1 MTLYFVQGSGKH
13 ERAHVA
19 KATTRREV
27 VLMRHYGTA
36 CGALI
41 RPNLWSLR
49 AKLDKGTALCE
60 ACAKAKGLSIMDAGD
75 TP

>member
-1 MTLYFVQGSGKH
+1 MTLYFVQGSGKYQ
-13 ERAHVA
+13 RAHVA

-36 CGALI
+36 CGARI

-49 AKLDKGTALCE
+49 AQLDKGTA
-60 ACAKAKGLSIMDAGD
+60 
-75 TP
+75 